1 MPKCVRLG
9 WYLPYK
15 PGPREQGAWKNYYL
29 ECVESIRAKPM
40 SKEEAFQF
48 RETLYKRE
56 LTEREKEI
64 LIYSTTKRR
73 LSEWEASKILI

>member
-15 PGPREQGAWKNYYL
+15 PSSRELSAWKNYYL
-29 ECVESIRAKPM
+29 ECVDSIRAKPM
-40 SKEEAFQF
+40 NKDEAFKF

-56 LTEREKEI
+56 LTDREKEI
-64 LIYSTTKRR
+64 FMYSNTKRR
-73 LSEWEASKILI
+73 LNDWEAS